1 MWFFSF
7 ATLFS
12 IIDKIATKL
21 ASLGLMIIDH
31 YFERKEEHYKKML
44 QEGLDKR
51 LMN

>member
-1 MWFFSF
+1 MWIFLLGSMY
-7 ATLFS
+7 A
-12 IIDKIATKL
+12 IVDRIAIKL